1 MSRVTCISWTLTNSN
16 NFHILWS
23 CVQRLSPTS
32 AFNFLW
38 ANLIFLLLS
47 YLSITRKICLC
58 PKLGQIADG
67 MTLVKSLQR
76 IFFFFFFY
84 LCVNFGMH
92 LIKFELAR
100 NDDQILSLVISS
112 MLSLLLS
119 WKYFEA
125 EPFHVGHWFL
135 FSAWWKKNQLHK
147 HHHGQLINVRE
158 DYAHIQAYKKS
169 TVV

>member
-76 IFFFFFFY
+76 IFFFFFLFVCEFWY
-84 LCVNFGMH
+84 AFNQIWVGPKWWSDFVSCNIIHVVSTTLLEIFWSWALPCRTLVLVLCLM
-92 LIKFELAR
+92 
-100 NDDQILSLVISS
+100 
-112 MLSLLLS
+112 
-119 WKYFEA
+119 
-125 EPFHVGHWFL
+125 
-135 FSAWWKKNQLHK
+135 KKK
-147 HHHGQLINVRE
+147 P
-158 DYAHIQAYKKS
+158 A
-169 TVV
+169 T